1 MHDAWVEFA
10 KVAVAH
16 LLAVASPGPDFA
28 LVLKQSLS
36 RGRHVAICTSLG
48 IGSAILLHVSYSL
61 LGLGLLLRE
70 SEAWFNAVKYAGAMY
85 IAWLGVQALRAEP
98 RAQGDAVSVSS
109 GERTGGLR
117 AYVTGFL
124 TNVLNPKATLFFIS
138 LFALVVSPATPKLV
152 QAGYGLWMAGATA
165 AWFCAVSLLLTR
177 PEVRARFWRYGHWID
192 RALGVVFLAFA
203 ASLLFAKIG

>member
-10 KVAVAH
+10 KVAVVH

-70 SEAWFNAVKYAGAMY
+70 SETWFNAVKYAGA
-85 IAWLGVQALRAEP
+85 A
-98 RAQGDAVSVSS
+98 
-109 GERTGGLR
+109 
-117 AYVTGFL
+117 
-124 TNVLNPKATLFFIS
+124 
-138 LFALVVSPATPKLV
+138 
-152 QAGYGLWMAGATA
+152 
-165 AWFCAVSLLLTR
+165 
-177 PEVRARFWRYGHWID
+177 
-192 RALGVVFLAFA
+192 
-203 ASLLFAKIG
+203 